1 MFFNEDHLVVKK
13 PITTDGVNLLIRDG
27 RVKEKI
33 IRLPKSAKPFLEKRN
48 KVLPDNLKMKIQ
60 EVKGYVPAPAAPTVD
75 VAALQAE
82 LATLRAEK
90 AQAAETAKPV
100 KETK

>member
-27 RVKEKI
+27 KVEQKL

-48 KVLPDNLKMKIQ
+48 KVLPDNLKMEIQ
-60 EVKGYVPAPAAPTVD
+60 EVKGYVPAPAPAVD

-82 LATLRAEK
+82 LAALKAEK
-90 AQAAETAKPV
+90 AQTFEAAKPA